1 LGFVAHLAQ
10 YRKKNRSLKNQLQM
24 ISYLLYLAIGHPKF
38 PSGKPLKDMHSG
50 FQSVRIKI
58 SQIKKKIKPL
68 A

>member
-1 LGFVAHLAQ
+1 
-10 YRKKNRSLKNQLQM
+10 M